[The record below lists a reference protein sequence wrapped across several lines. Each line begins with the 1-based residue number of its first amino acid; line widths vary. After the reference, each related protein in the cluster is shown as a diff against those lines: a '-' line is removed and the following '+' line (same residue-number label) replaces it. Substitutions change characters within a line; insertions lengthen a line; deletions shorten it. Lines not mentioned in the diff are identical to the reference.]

1 MGRVVL
7 DMSHRELRYAHSITP
22 NPQISLD
29 LHKRKYSAQKN
40 FIDNTV
46 WKAKTLTWILNER
59 RKMVQLQVAVTA
71 FLVTWVNVTVA

>member
-1 MGRVVL
+1 
-7 DMSHRELRYAHSITP
+7 MSHRELSYANSITP

-29 LHKRKYSAQKN
+29 LHKRKDSAQKN
-40 FIDNTV
+40 FIDNNM

-59 RKMVQLQVAVTA
+59 RKMVQLQLAVTA